1 MSTRDKAANKV
12 QDAKG
17 KVKEAVGSAVGN
29 RDLENK
35 GKIDQGKAGLK
46 DAVEDLKDA
55 VEHAK
60 DSIKRS

>member
-35 GKIDQGKAGLK
+35 GKIDQGKAGL
-46 DAVEDLKDA
+46 
-55 VEHAK
+55 
-60 DSIKRS
+60 RTR